1 VAPHCREF
9 PIRGRSRH
17 TCSVTTAAPILIL
30 ASGSKARLRVL
41 RDAGFHPEV
50 VVSGVD
56 ETVGAMTTGEAV
68 VVIAERKASTVAERF
83 VEALVL
89 GCDSMLDLDGESL
102 GKPTSQ
108 AEIISGW
115 ARLAGREVQLFTGHC
130 LIDTRSG
137 GRVRAVASTRI
148 RFGRPTIEELE
159 LYAATGE
166 ALQMAGGFSIE
177 GRGGPFVESIDGSPT
192 NVMGLS
198 LPHLRS
204 MLADVGVRI
213 SDLWTEQ

>member
-1 VAPHCREF
+1 M
-9 PIRGRSRH
+9 
-17 TCSVTTAAPILIL
+17 TTTTPILIL

-41 RDAGFHPEV
+41 RDAGFDPEV

-68 VVIAERKASTVAERF
+68 VVIAERKASMVADQFE
-83 VEALVL
+83 EALVL

-108 AEIISGW
+108 AETIRVW
-115 ARLAGREVQLFTGHC
+115 ARLAGREAQLFTGHC

-137 GRVRAVASTRI
+137 NRVRAVASTRI
-148 RFGRPTIEELE
+148 RFGHPTDEELAD
-159 LYAATGE
+159 YAATGE
-166 ALQMAGGFSIE
+166 ALQLAGGFSIE
-177 GRGGPFVESIDGSPT
+177 GRGGPFVDTIDGSPT

-204 MLADVGVRI
+204 MLAEVGVRMK
-213 SDLWTEQ
+213 DLWTDQ